1 MPTKKPQTKNLDH
14 PNTPAPLR
22 VWARLIWGQAGM
34 RVAPQHRG
42 RVRRIL
48 LSTALMVPLRLIE
61 KMRYGRAVAR
71 TKLTHPPIFIIGHA
85 RTGTTHLQ
93 YLLTRDPQFATI
105 SMFQSVAPT
114 FFLIGRGWI
123 KRFMAKR
130 LNPKRPQDDVK
141 LAMDMPNEEE
151 FAIANSSELSFVHF
165 LTFPSRAMEY
175 LEKYVFMRG
184 LTGQQLARWD
194 AVITDIIKKATL
206 ASGGKQLVLKSPT
219 NTGRIPHL
227 LRLFPNAKFIHI
239 ARNPCDVYYSTNHT
253 FRKMFELFLLEE
265 HPGDFSDFVITE
277 FKALMEQYLKDRA
290 LIPEGNLA
298 EVKYEDLISDPLGE
312 LERIYAALGLSGWES
327 GGKQAVIEYLSTLSD
342 YQKNTFESD
351 PAAMKRISQAWRFAF
366 EEWNYGLPVK
376 P

>member
-1 MPTKKPQTKNLDH
+1 MPTKKPQSRIVDH
-14 PNTPAPLR
+14 PNTSAPLR
-22 VWARLIWGQAGM
+22 VWARLLWGQDGV

-48 LSTALMVPLRLIE
+48 LGSALMVPLRLIE

-71 TKLTHPPIFIIGHA
+71 TKIAHPPIFIIGHA
-85 RTGTTHLQ
+85 RSGTTHLH
-93 YLLTRDPQFATI
+93 YLLTRDPQFAI
-105 SMFQSVAPT
+105 VSLLQSTVPT

-123 KRFMAKR
+123 KRFMAKQ
-130 LNPKRPQDDVK
+130 LKPKRPQDDVK
-141 LAMDMPNEEE
+141 LAMDLPNEEE
-151 FAIANSSELSFVHF
+151 FAIANSSELSIVHF
-165 LTFPSRAMEY
+165 LTFPSREREY
-175 LEKYVFMRG
+175 FEKYVFMRG
-184 LTGQQLARWD
+184 LTDRQQARWD

-206 ASGGKQLVLKSPT
+206 AGAGKQLVLKSPS

-265 HPGDFSDFVITE
+265 HPGDVADFVITE
-277 FKALMEQYLKDRA
+277 YKALMEQYLKDRA

-312 LERIYAALGLSGWES
+312 LERIYAALGLSGWEN
-327 GGKQAVIEYLSTLSD
+327 GGKQAVVEYLSTLSD
-342 YQKNTFESD
+342 YQKNTFEPD
-351 PAAMKRISQAWRFAF
+351 PAAMERIAREWRFAF
-366 EEWNYGLPVK
+366 EEWNYELPVK
-376 P
+376 L